1 MEFSAI
7 VIVIISALLHAGW
20 NVLGKSNQGSG
31 SSFFLASGFAAA
43 AILTPYLI
51 WYVHSVGLSN
61 ISLPFWQLVF
71 LSGICQIVYLIGL
84 GGCL

>member
-43 AILTPYLI
+43 AILTPI
-51 WYVHSVGLSN
+51 
-61 ISLPFWQLVF
+61 
-71 LSGICQIVYLIGL
+71 
-84 GGCL
+84 